1 MFLKSLYLVQCLK
14 KRNRQE
20 CEFPPENSQDIQ
32 PCNMFWDS
40 FSFHIPTDQCRI
52 TKRCKEETQNYKEHK
67 VLCWGLWMTHRVSAR
82 GSCLQHRKRVTWLS
96 KRISDWQLS
105 WEIHTPIGTY
115 VSLLD
120 TAIKPEIFRF
130 LEHVVFG
137 LWLGIKGKVFLILF
151 EQGYECWRPPHSSF
165 TPFRPLLEKDG
176 SWETPNFSGVIHM
189 KPREKLEGS

>member
-1 MFLKSLYLVQCLK
+1 MWISP
-14 KRNRQE
+14 R
-20 CEFPPENSQDIQ
+20 EFSGFTALQHV
-32 PCNMFWDS
+32 WDS

-165 TPFRPLLEKDG
+165 TPFRPLAYPSKAL
-176 SWETPNFSGVIHM
+176 S
-189 KPREKLEGS
+189 KLLTRGEMSI